1 LNFQQAPDPHRRM
14 PHPTQTTGEAA
25 ALSRRERQVKE
36 LARLRDVIAT
46 ARPEPRGS
54 THPRMG
60 Q

>member
-1 LNFQQAPDPHRRM
+1 M